1 MNLSTESIIRSSKSS
16 ITNFISQSGHR
27 FGKTLKIW
35 ISVFFLP
42 YYIHSPPYY
51 LILSVQQFLIIYLSF
66 YVSMYL
72 SIYQPIHLSHS
83 LSLPLLIFFQ
93 SLYLFACLPLFSSIY
108 VSFSLSSPSFPNS
121 LSSSLCLYL
130 FPFVALMLSLFCF
143 SGDAMDWIARP
154 MS

>member
-1 MNLSTESIIRSSKSS
+1 MNLSTESIIRSSKPA

-27 FGKTLKIW
+27 FGKKTLKIW

-42 YYIHSPPYY
+42 YCLHSPPYY
-51 LILSVQQFLIIYLSF
+51 LILSVQQFLFIYLSF
-66 YVSMYL
+66 YVSMYQ
-72 SIYQPIHLSHS
+72 SIHLSHY

-93 SLYLFACLPLFSSIY
+93 SLYLFTCLPLFSSKIY
-108 VSFSLSSPSFPNS
+108 VSFSLSFPSFPNS

-130 FPFVALMLSLFCF
+130 YLFLALMLSLFCF

>member
-27 FGKTLKIW
+27 FGKKTLKIW

-42 YYIHSPPYY
+42 YCLHSPPYY
-51 LILSVQQFLIIYLSF
+51 LILSVQQFLFIYLSF
-66 YVSMYL
+66 YVSMYQ
-72 SIYQPIHLSHS
+72 SIHLSHY

-93 SLYLFACLPLFSSIY
+93 SLYLFTCLPLFSL
-108 VSFSLSSPSFPNS
+108 SFSSFPNS

-130 FPFVALMLSLFCF
+130 FLFLALMLSLFCL

>member
-27 FGKTLKIW
+27 FGKKTLKIW

-42 YYIHSPPYY
+42 YYLYSPPYH
-51 LILSVQQFLIIYLSF
+51 LIFIFPTISDYPCIYLFF
-66 YVSMYL
+66 YL
-72 SIYQPIHLSHS
+72 FIYQPIHLSHS

-93 SLYLFACLPLFSSIY
+93 SLHLFPCLPLFSSIY
-108 VSFSLSSPSFPNS
+108 VSVSLSFPSFPCS

-130 FPFVALMLSLFCF
+130 YLFLSLMLSLFCF